1 MESRGRKML
10 GLSKPKPR
18 KEKPEE
24 IRTPLGNLT
33 NKNLFKTSFDH
44 CRRFLNT
51 VKTGAELR
59 SMENTETDLPMYD
72 PDMSTDNITDPEE
85 LNSNVV
91 DRAGREV
98 EESTEHTAKGAEN
111 VAPVEEAVGH
121 VRFGNL
127 GFGNFADAEELVNG
141 VAIEKDVTRNRI
153 DTETQERVFAD
164 EQVEGE
170 EVADDLTAG
179 PSHASDD
186 ATKKKRKRG
195 KGTEKQSKKNKSQAD
210 KRRDIVQK
218 LKSKDLPVKDD
229 ATIKRNFKSD
239 FITIKFKL
247 SQTHVRLIFP
257 FMTLI

>member
-72 PDMSTDNITDPEE
+72 PDMSADISIAEEVDPDNDNVTDPEE

-186 ATKKKRKRG
+186 ATKKKRKRR
-195 KGTEKQSKKNKSQAD
+195 KGTEKQSKKN
-210 KRRDIVQK
+210 
-218 LKSKDLPVKDD
+218 
-229 ATIKRNFKSD
+229 
-239 FITIKFKL
+239 
-247 SQTHVRLIFP
+247 
-257 FMTLI
+257 

>member
-1 MESRGRKML
+1 ML

-72 PDMSTDNITDPEE
+72 PDMSADISIAEEVDPDNDNVTDPEE

-164 EQVEGE
+164 EQVEG
-170 EVADDLTAG
+170 
-179 PSHASDD
+179 
-186 ATKKKRKRG
+186 
-195 KGTEKQSKKNKSQAD
+195 
-210 KRRDIVQK
+210 
-218 LKSKDLPVKDD
+218 
-229 ATIKRNFKSD
+229 
-239 FITIKFKL
+239 
-247 SQTHVRLIFP
+247 
-257 FMTLI
+257 

>member
-1 MESRGRKML
+1 ML

-33 NKNLFKTSFDH
+33 NKNLFKTSFDN

-51 VKTGAELR
+51 VKTGAEL
-59 SMENTETDLPMYD
+59 SADISIAEEVD
-72 PDMSTDNITDPEE
+72 PDNDNVTDPEE

-127 GFGNFADAEELVNG
+127 GFGNFADAEDMVNG
-141 VAIEKDVTRNRI
+141 VAIENDVTRNRI

-170 EVADDLTAG
+170 EVAVDITAG

-186 ATKKKRKRG
+186 AAKKKKEERKRYRE
-195 KGTEKQSKKNKSQAD
+195 TKQEEQVTS
-210 KRRDIVQK
+210 
-218 LKSKDLPVKDD
+218 
-229 ATIKRNFKSD
+229 
-239 FITIKFKL
+239 
-247 SQTHVRLIFP
+247 
-257 FMTLI
+257 